1 MKNLNA
7 KENVIKPAII
17 GAVVAILGVVLLVYY
32 RYFAKSASVASYV
45 VSALTVAVG
54 VVLTVS
60 AVLRI
65 FKIKSDKK
73 VMELGQSTMAT
84 FLSYDTNKTSGKVAV
99 YYVEYSYEIDGKK
112 YVCKSP
118 SQFNWYEVLTLK
130 VVGQFPIKT
139 LNGKSM
145 LDCDLM
151 KMHLDNR
158 EAVAQLNRKYEQALE
173 ELVQNK
179 TK

>member
-1 MKNLNA
+1 MKKLNA

-17 GAVVAILGVVLLVYY
+17 GTIVAILGVRLLVYY
-32 RYFAKSASVASYV
+32 KCFAKNASVASYV

-54 VVLTVS
+54 IVLSVM
-60 AVLRI
+60 AILRI
-65 FKIKSDKK
+65 LKIKGEQKI
-73 VMELGQSTMAT
+73 MEFGQEATAT
-84 FLSYDTNKTSGKVAV
+84 FLSYDTNKSVGKVAV
-99 YYVEYSYEIDGKK
+99 YYIEYSYEVDGKK

-151 KMHLDNR
+151 QMHLDNR
-158 EAVAQLNRKYEQALE
+158 EAVAELNRKYEQALE
-173 ELVQNK
+173 ELVQK
-179 TK
+179 